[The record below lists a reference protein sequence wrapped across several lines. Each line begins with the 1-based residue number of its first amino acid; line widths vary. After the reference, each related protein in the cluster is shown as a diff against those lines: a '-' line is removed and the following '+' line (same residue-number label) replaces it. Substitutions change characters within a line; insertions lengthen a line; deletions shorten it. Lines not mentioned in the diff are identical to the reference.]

1 MQCWRKGGSRSENL
15 LLPCCTTNGSNPGK
29 GKEEGS
35 ELHTRSNELLAA
47 QLSTAQSSIPW
58 FSTFLCLSYYGLNV
72 LIQTLKKHIQN
83 RILHGAGD
91 RFQICSPDLQSVRW
105 YCGVWCLTLKNWLPA
120 RGWSTGLGS
129 SCSPS
134 SVALRCLRRIS
145 LSFVTSRK
153 RRGEVWCRVKHI
165 TTGSGPF
172 ENFIEKYA
180 IDSHRP
186 HSLVKWAM
194 DSHENCQHS
203 SSNWE
208 EHLWSLKCHSSILK
222 AKHRVWGISVWHR
235 SAIGSFQFP
244 VVSISWSIMKKNKIS
259 WIFKWQKS
267 KVCLVQPRC
276 WKKETKA
283 VARMPE
289 SETLQLRMCE
299 TRSFWYTWQAN

>member
-1 MQCWRKGGSRSENL
+1 MDSMCSSKHSKNTFKIESSMVLVIDFRFAALTCKVSGGTAVFDAWHSKTGCQHVAGPRALEAVAARRASLSDALEEL
-15 LLPCCTTNGSNPGK
+15 LLWQAEN
-29 GKEEGS
+29 
-35 ELHTRSNELLAA
+35 
-47 QLSTAQSSIPW
+47 
-58 FSTFLCLSYYGLNV
+58 
-72 LIQTLKKHIQN
+72 
-83 RILHGAGD
+83 AG
-91 RFQICSPDLQSVRW
+91 
-105 YCGVWCLTLKNWLPA
+105 
-120 RGWSTGLGS
+120 
-129 SCSPS
+129 
-134 SVALRCLRRIS
+134 
-145 LSFVTSRK
+145 
-153 RRGEVWCRVKHI
+153 GEVWCRVKHI